1 MKTKDI
7 VLIALFTALITVGA
21 FLRVPI
27 PVVAFSFQT
36 MFVLLAGLLLGP
48 YKSII
53 SVLCYIILGL
63 IGLPIFTAGGGIFY
77 VVHPNFGYLISFIV
91 AAFVTGKIA
100 WKTNKPS
107 YLRLLIACLVGL
119 FIILSIGALY
129 YWLISDFYIKEPIG
143 AGVLFLNLFA
153 LLLPGDIAQC
163 FLAALVAKRLYPI
176 LLKNRDDKKKE
187 EKS

>member
-21 FLRVPI
+21 FMRVPI

-36 MFVLLAGLLLGP
+36 MFVLLAALLLGP

-53 SVLCYIILGL
+53 SIVIYIILGL
-63 IGLPIFTAGGGIFY
+63 IGLPIFTAGGGFSY

-100 WKTNKPS
+100 LKVKSPS
-107 YLRLLIACLVGL
+107 YLRLLIACLIGL
-119 FIILSIGALY
+119 LIILSIGALY
-129 YWLISDFYIKEPIG
+129 FWLIRDFYIKEPIG
-143 AGVLFLNLFA
+143 AGMLFLNLFA
-153 LLLPGDIAQC
+153 LLLPGDIVQC
-163 FLAALVAKRLYPI
+163 VLAALVAKRLYPI
-176 LLKNRDDKKKE
+176 LTKTAK
-187 EKS
+187 